1 MNALDIP
8 GRAKDKGEYN
18 QSKLGHSES
27 SMKAEGLNERYDQL
41 IDLQSKQAAVLEGLV
56 NNLGKLNERLSV
68 LESKST

>member
-1 MNALDIP
+1 
-8 GRAKDKGEYN
+8 
-18 QSKLGHSES
+18 
-27 SMKAEGLNERYDQL
+27 MKAEGLNERYDQL